1 MVVGVVSDKE
11 NYTDIAS
18 GLMKDGYQVLKV
30 SNTNNMKD
38 PEVHKTSMLHKA
50 ALCKVLIV
58 DPEDGSLAD
67 AIIQQA
73 IYNSQ
78 IVILDSMKKAEDT
91 IAHVRK
97 EIIHA

>member
-1 MVVGVVSDKE
+1 VLIGIVGNKDT
-11 NYTDIAS
+11 YLGIAK
-18 GLMKDGYQVLKV
+18 GLMDLGYQVLKIT
-30 SNTNNMKD
+30 NTNNMKD

-50 ALCKVLIV
+50 SFCNVLIA
-58 DPEDGSLAD
+58 DPDDGNLAD

-73 IYNSQ
+73 VYNNQ
-78 IVILDSMKKAEDT
+78 IVLLDSMEKVEDT